1 MYEVATTGSEDEKI
15 AAASILCGA
24 SLFRGWSIQVCVALR
39 FYFRDLLFLES
50 FIAPIAPP
58 QIFFLQ
64 PPHLLCLTPSLIDV
78 RSMLLSSL

>member
-1 MYEVATTGSEDEKI
+1 
-15 AAASILCGA
+15 L
-24 SLFRGWSIQVCVALR
+24 ALR
-39 FYFRDLLFLES
+39 FNFCDLLFLES

-64 PPHLLCLTPSLIDV
+64 PPHLLWLTRSLINI

>member
-24 SLFRGWSIQVCVALR
+24 SLFRGWSIQVCLALR
-39 FYFRDLLFLES
+39 LYFCDLFFRNFYCSHRS
-50 FIAPIAPP
+50 T

-64 PPHLLCLTPSLIDV
+64 LPHLK
-78 RSMLLSSL
+78 